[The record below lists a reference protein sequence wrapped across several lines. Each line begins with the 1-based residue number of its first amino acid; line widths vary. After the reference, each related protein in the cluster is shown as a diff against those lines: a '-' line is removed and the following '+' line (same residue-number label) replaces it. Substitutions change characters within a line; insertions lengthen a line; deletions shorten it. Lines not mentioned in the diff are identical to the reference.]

1 MRRWISGAVLAYVLY
16 GLFIYLYI
24 FQSGDSS
31 VPDSVKGTPAD
42 PATFM
47 TGRELILSEEYS
59 KIRNFLFFI
68 KIPFDW
74 LVFFILLVAGFSK
87 KIKSVLERAT
97 RFSYLRIAGYVFVLS
112 VVVALCSLPLDWISY
127 QIALNYDISAQST
140 GSWIKDQVIDFWISF
155 PLMTLVTIVFYAL
168 LKKSEKRWWLY
179 AWLITVPFTL
189 FLFFLQPVVI
199 DPLYNDFYP
208 LKDQELKADILA
220 LADEAKIPADQVYE
234 VNMSEKT
241 NTLNAYVTGLGNNKR
256 IVLWDTTLKEL
267 DKPEILFIMAHE
279 MGHYVMKHVYYG
291 LGGYLLMSLLGLY
304 FIDKIYRWL
313 ASRYRTML
321 NIEGKHDLAAL
332 PLLLAIVAIL
342 SFLSSPLNNT
352 VSRFMERQADQYA
365 IELTEDKEAG
375 IKTFQELSIA
385 GLSQTNPP
393 ALVKF
398 FRYGHPTIME
408 RIQSLDNYKKAED
421 RE

>member
-31 VPDSVKGTPAD
+31 VPESVKGTPAD

-47 TGRELILSEEYS
+47 SGRELILSEEYS

-68 KIPFDW
+68 RIPFDW
-74 LVFFILLVAGFSK
+74 LIYFILLVAGFSK
-87 KIKSVLERAT
+87 KIKGVVEKAT
-97 RFSYLRIAGYVFVLS
+97 RFSYLQIAGYVFVIS
-112 VVVALCSLPLDWISY
+112 VIVTLCSLPLDWISY
-127 QIALNYDISAQST
+127 QIALDYDISAQST
-140 GSWIKDQVIDFWISF
+140 NSWIRDQVIDFWISF
-155 PLMTLVTIVFYAL
+155 PLLTLITIVFYAL

-179 AWLITVPFTL
+179 AWFITVPFTL

-208 LKDQELKADILA
+208 LRDQELKVDILA
-220 LADEAKIPADQVYE
+220 LAEEANIPANQVYE

-241 NTLNAYVTGLGNNKR
+241 NTLNAYVTGLGSNKR
-256 IVLWDTTLKEL
+256 IVLWDTTLKAL

-279 MGHYVMKHVYYG
+279 MGHYVMRHVYFG
-291 LGGYLLMSLLGLY
+291 LSGYLLVSLLGLY

-313 ASRYRTML
+313 AVRYRTML

-332 PLLLAIVAIL
+332 PLLLSIAAIL

-365 IELTEDKEAG
+365 IDLTKDKEAG
-375 IKTFQELSIA
+375 IRTFQELSKA

-393 ALVKF
+393 ALVKI

-408 RIQSLDNYKKAED
+408 RIQALENEKEPGDQE
-421 RE
+421 